1 MEWTEENRSK
11 LQIQINKKYQERVW
25 ALNSFVH
32 ANEEWNRLILALGI
46 CSMRLDGRS
55 IDRINT
61 NPNGNFFVVN
71 DPRYNTYSDSV
82 VMIIPNETAEKILVL
97 GL

>member
-1 MEWTEENRSK
+1 
-11 LQIQINKKYQERVW
+11 
-25 ALNSFVH
+25 
-32 ANEEWNRLILALGI
+32 
-46 CSMRLDGRS
+46 MRLDGRS

-71 DPRYNTYSDSV
+71 DPRYSSNTYSDSV